1 MLFAISVAFLYL
13 IINVVAFTNHAFL
26 HCAVKSGWSHR
37 RPHLPSKEG
46 TVDNT
51 HVNDYTGIIN
61 MGKEKKE
68 TRRECFEGDGESGG
82 PGNAFRP
89 ISWYVVESASPT
101 PRYAMRD
108 EHTRT

>member
-26 HCAVKSGWSHR
+26 HCAAKSGWSHR

-68 TRRECFEGDGESGG
+68 TRRECFEGRAGALEMPSDPFHGTWSKA
-82 PGNAFRP
+82 PLQHHA
-89 ISWYVVESASPT
+89 T
-101 PRYAMRD
+101 L
-108 EHTRT
+108 